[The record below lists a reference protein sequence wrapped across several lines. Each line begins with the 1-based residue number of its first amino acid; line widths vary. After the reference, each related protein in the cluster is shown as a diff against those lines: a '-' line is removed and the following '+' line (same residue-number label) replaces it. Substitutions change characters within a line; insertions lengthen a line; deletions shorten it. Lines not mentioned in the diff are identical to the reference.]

1 MVTSSLS
8 SIGRLGV
15 LKVATLKSLV
25 FLILFLSFSSQVQ
38 ANLALSKY
46 RLYFDN
52 NNRADSLQLRNAGAV
67 ALSYKVDLGLV
78 AMTEEGTLRKIEE
91 DPFSAIGLL
100 RYSPKRGRIEAGG
113 RQALRFSLRK
123 PAGLKD
129 GEYRAV
135 LLISGSPESES
146 DNSLSIRPTLSYSVP
161 IIARHGRLEAATE
174 LLEPRLVM
182 RSDTPHIELWQSLEG
197 NRSLFGNFIVSDDKG
212 NELGVL
218 NNSAVYL
225 PLKRRKVNIALN
237 KMVKGKVIIEYK
249 EIAKFGGDL
258 AAKTEIELN

>member
-1 MVTSSLS
+1 M
-8 SIGRLGV
+8 
-15 LKVATLKSLV
+15 LKSLV
-25 FLILFLSFSSQVQ
+25 FSILFLSFSGQVQ

-52 NNRADSLQLRNAGAV
+52 NNRADSLQLRNAGST
-67 ALSYKVDLGLV
+67 ALTYKVDLGLV

-91 DPFSAIGLL
+91 DPLSAIGLL
-100 RYSPKRGRIEAGG
+100 RYSPKRGRIESGG

-123 PAGLKD
+123 PAGLED

-135 LLISGSPESES
+135 LLISGAPEAAP
-146 DNSLSIRPTLSYSVP
+146 DKSLSIRPSLSYSVP
-161 IIARHGRLEAATE
+161 IIVRHGRLEATTE
-174 LLEPRLVM
+174 LHEPRLVM
-182 RSDTPHIELWQSLEG
+182 RSGAPNIEFWQSLEG

-237 KMVKGKVIIEYK
+237 KMAKGKVVIEYM
-249 EIAKFGGDL
+249 EIAKFGGNL
-258 AAKTEIELN
+258 AAKTEIELK